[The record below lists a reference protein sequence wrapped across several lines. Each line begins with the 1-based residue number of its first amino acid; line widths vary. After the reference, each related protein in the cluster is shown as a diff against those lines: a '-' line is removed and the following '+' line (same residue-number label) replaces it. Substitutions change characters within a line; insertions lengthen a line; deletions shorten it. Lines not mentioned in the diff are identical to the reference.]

1 DRGIVQFEVSHES
14 RDKKLLIDK
23 TLQTDFS
30 LNQTLSLYLLDTLK
44 TMDPYADD
52 FALDLLTM
60 VESILENPDLILRKQ
75 LDRLKTIKMAE
86 MKADGVEY
94 DERIAELERMEYP
107 KPNRDFIYDTFNAF
121 AAAHPWV
128 GNENIR
134 PKSIAREMYENF
146 FSFDEYI
153 RDYEQQRAE
162 GLLLRYL
169 TEVYKVLVQTVPEA
183 YRSEEV
189 EAIIDYFGTM
199 IRNIDSSLLDEW
211 EKLRNPAHISR
222 EDALAAQEV
231 VEEVDIT
238 RDMRAF
244 TVLIRNEVFRFLRAV
259 AAKDDEN
266 ALSPLEA
273 AKSEEHPDLDIIPW
287 TPASLDNAI
296 SPYFIDH
303 RAILTDRQARHPQYC
318 SVTPVQ
324 GGKGWKVRQTLTDPD
339 DFNDWQM
346 LFYIDRARS
355 KELNRAVLQLLSI
368 GPIDKDS

>member
-1 DRGIVQFEVSHES
+1 
-14 RDKKLLIDK
+14 
-23 TLQTDFS
+23 
-30 LNQTLSLYLLDTLK
+30 
-44 TMDPYADD
+44 PYADD

-60 VESILENPDLILRKQ
+60 VESILENPELILRKQ

-94 DERIAELERMEYP
+94 EERIAELERMEYP

-222 EDALAAQEV
+222 EDALSVQEV

-259 AAKDDEN
+259 AAKDDEG

-273 AKSEEHPDLDIIPW
+273 AKPEDHAELDIIPW
-287 TPASLDNAI
+287 TPVSLDNAV

-318 SVTPVQ
+318 TVTPVQ

-339 DFNDWQM
+339 DFNDWQI